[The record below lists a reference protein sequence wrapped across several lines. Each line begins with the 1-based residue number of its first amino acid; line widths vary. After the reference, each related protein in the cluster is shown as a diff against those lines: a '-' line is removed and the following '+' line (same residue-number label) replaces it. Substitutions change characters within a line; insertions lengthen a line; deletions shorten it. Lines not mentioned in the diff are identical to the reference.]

1 MTAASA
7 ERELTAAA
15 AFATTLAAR
24 VSAGARFAGL
34 FGTAIPASPSMPRRA
49 GVRTSRAGVALAGGG
64 RSAGAGAE
72 RGGGESSA
80 RGRESAARAGRAQLA
95 GNGALL
101 LSAHLAAGGEL
112 ETVEAVV
119 PPARPGTRR

>member
-34 FGTAIPASPSMPRRA
+34 FGTAIPASPSMP
-49 GVRTSRAGVALAGGG
+49 
-64 RSAGAGAE
+64 AGAG
-72 RGGGESSA
+72 
-80 RGRESAARAGRAQLA
+80 LA
-95 GNGALL
+95 YRTSPELGGNGALL

-119 PPARPGTRR
+119 PAGMTAYPAVTPLVGAALPVMEV